1 MKESIKRI
9 IVIIFIVLIAIFT
22 FISTRGSFLEYKE
35 LGEKYVSI
43 FKTNLTYRYTIMAI
57 NFLVTFTIM
66 FFTNRGI
73 KKGLK
78 VFFDEEKKEMPKL
91 FNKSISLVIAVIS
104 SIVVGIVFTPK
115 VILYASNVSFEKTD
129 LIFNLDISFYMFLE
143 PLIKMGLIYIMIIL
157 AFLIVYSMIYYIL
170 VFNKYFEGIDK
181 ETLKNSFLVKH
192 IIKHT
197 RFLSIVFAIYT
208 LIGTLDIVFSG
219 FITTSSKLQLTGAG
233 VTDVTIKIVG
243 NIIFSI
249 LIVISI
255 FMATSNLKKG
265 NKSKLIK
272 NILVIPAYLVFMFV
286 VMVGFD
292 LIYVSSNKYDK
303 EKKYIE
309 RNIEYTKQAYGI
321 NAENETIDYSGTIT
335 TDEIKEN
342 RNILDNAVIINK
354 KQALEKLNQEQSEK
368 GYYTYVTAGID
379 KYTLNDNIKLVYV
392 SPREILNNKRTYNS
406 KTFEYTHGYG
416 AILTSATSTTEDGD
430 IEYLKNDALESNYIK
445 TPQIYYG
452 LKTDNAVAVGETNQK
467 EYDYTDNKENEYTSS
482 YNGNS
487 GLKLGF
493 FDRLI
498 LGIKTQNI
506 GLVFSGQITNNTKIL
521 INRNIIKRA
530 KLVLPNVIYDEN
542 PYVVVNNNG
551 EMFWVLDA
559 YTISSN
565 YPYSTYTNIRYD
577 GERKTINYIRNSIK
591 VIINCYDGSMKYY
604 ITDETDPVAMAYRK
618 VYPNIFENIN
628 TKIPEDISEKFVY
641 PKFLYDIQAS
651 MLEEYHN
658 TKSEVLYRGDDSWKK
673 TSYVA
678 TQNNKTVNT
687 TLDSYYTMVEGEN
700 IGLIQMYSPNGKQSL
715 TAYLTGTVEKGKNKL
730 KINKISSGESILG
743 LTQLDIK
750 ISQDENMKAEIDALT
765 VTGAKITKNIMVVP
779 VENTIIYIEQIYQ
792 TKTNESDTP
801 LLKKV
806 VVASGN
812 KMAIGN
818 NLEESLENLVS
829 QEATSIDINTTEDLN
844 GIIESIIKANKNLS
858 NSMNSK
864 NWELIGS
871 DINALQGLIDTLEV
885 QHKKDKEKNKADT
898 NINNNTSIN
907 DNIIQNNAIDNTS
920 IGTNS
925 VE

>member
-743 LTQLDIK
+743 LTQLDSK

>member
-1 MKESIKRI
+1 
-9 IVIIFIVLIAIFT
+9 
-22 FISTRGSFLEYKE
+22 
-35 LGEKYVSI
+35 
-43 FKTNLTYRYTIMAI
+43 
-57 NFLVTFTIM
+57 
-66 FFTNRGI
+66 
-73 KKGLK
+73 
-78 VFFDEEKKEMPKL
+78 
-91 FNKSISLVIAVIS
+91 
-104 SIVVGIVFTPK
+104 
-115 VILYASNVSFEKTD
+115 
-129 LIFNLDISFYMFLE
+129 
-143 PLIKMGLIYIMIIL
+143 
-157 AFLIVYSMIYYIL
+157 
-170 VFNKYFEGIDK
+170 
-181 ETLKNSFLVKH
+181 
-192 IIKHT
+192 
-197 RFLSIVFAIYT
+197 
-208 LIGTLDIVFSG
+208 
-219 FITTSSKLQLTGAG
+219 
-233 VTDVTIKIVG
+233 
-243 NIIFSI
+243 
-249 LIVISI
+249 
-255 FMATSNLKKG
+255 
-265 NKSKLIK
+265 
-272 NILVIPAYLVFMFV
+272 MFV

-309 RNIEYTKQAYGI
+309 RNIEYTKEAYGI

-467 EYDYTDNKENEYTSS
+467 EYDYTDNKGNEFTSS

-551 EMFWVLDA
+551 EMFWILDA

-565 YPYSTYTNIRYD
+565 YPYATYTNIRYD

-678 TQNNKTVNT
+678 THNNKTVNT

-743 LTQLDIK
+743 LTQLDSK

-898 NINNNTSIN
+898 NINNNTIIN
-907 DNIIQNNAIDNTS
+907 DNTIQNNAIDNMS